1 MLVISQETRVH
12 GNNSFFFSAI
22 VFCNMD
28 KQQTQLPLEQRIF
41 GETNTNN
48 RQAEEFCNNWCRQ
61 FVTVL
66 SQKIEEWREGRNV
79 LIIGT
84 TIMIM
89 RTTTLQDK
97 QKHQHHISWISFNH
111 SLTYSLTH
119 CLTSPYHLVLI
130 ADSV

>member
-22 VFCNMD
+22 VFCNKD
-28 KQQTQLPLEQRIF
+28 KQRTQLPLEQRIF

-66 SQKIEEWREGRNV
+66 SQKNVEWREEV
-79 LIIGT
+79 L
-84 TIMIM
+84 
-89 RTTTLQDK
+89 
-97 QKHQHHISWISFNH
+97 
-111 SLTYSLTH
+111 
-119 CLTSPYHLVLI
+119 
-130 ADSV
+130 